1 MKRILSK
8 SILACL
14 ICLTSTYTYAFL
26 PTSSAASI
34 FNAVSAKAAATPAAT
49 TPATTT
55 TPTTANATLP
65 GKTIYGLDEARDF
78 DSKVA
83 EDFYIQVGSFKS
95 KANAEK
101 LVASIKAN
109 TDKPVFIISK
119 GGLYIV
125 KMGPL
130 KTSDEV
136 RTISEALI
144 AVLPKLPAAAKHTM
158 QPAPEQADMVTNDA
172 HTGSPWLEERD
183 NWYIQALV
191 GGEKSLVANTLTPNN
206 GFPFTPPNNVDSFFT
221 KTHWGVAAGVGA
233 GKRFQTGNKWIPAY
247 SLGLRYQHY
256 FKTNV
261 GQQVSEFSE
270 TDFTDY
276 TYNWTI
282 SSDIVMF
289 AIKMNVLQWGQFS
302 PFINGGAGWAFNHAA
317 NFYETPL
324 PSVDPRPDPGFLS
337 NTTCRFTYSFGG
349 GVDWQIHD
357 KLIVSLDYEFQDMGA
372 LYSGN
377 GVNNFGSSN
386 LYSKTYQS
394 NNILLSLTYLLG
406 K

>member
-8 SILACL
+8 SILASLLCL
-14 ICLTSTYTYAFL
+14 ASTYAFAFL

-34 FNAVSAKAAATPAAT
+34 FNAVSAKTAAQPETTTTAPATPASS
-49 TPATTT
+49 
-55 TPTTANATLP
+55 LP
-65 GKTIYGLDEARDF
+65 NKIIYGLDEARDF

-83 EDFYIQVGSFKS
+83 ANFYIQVGSFKS
-95 KANAEK
+95 KTNAEK
-101 LVASIKAN
+101 LSAAIKAN
-109 TDKPVFIISK
+109 TDKPVSISSK
-119 GGLYIV
+119 GGLYII
-125 KMGPL
+125 KMGPF
-130 KTSDEV
+130 KTPDEV

-144 AVLPKLPAAAKHTM
+144 AVLPKFPTPPVHKI
-158 QPAPEQADMVTNDA
+158 QQAPEQPDMVTND
-172 HTGSPWLEERD
+172 TTSSTDVWLDERS
-183 NWYIQALV
+183 NWYLQALV
-191 GGEKSLVANTLTPNN
+191 GAERPLVVNTMTPNN
-206 GFPFTPPNNVDSFFT
+206 GFPFFPPNNVDSFFT
-221 KTHWGVAAGVGA
+221 KTRWAVAAGAGA
-233 GKRFQTGNKWIPAY
+233 GKRFQTGNHWIPAY

-270 TDFTDY
+270 PDFTDY

-289 AIKMNVLQWGQFS
+289 AIKMNLVQWGHFS
-302 PFINGGAGWAFNHAA
+302 PFINGGAGWSFNHAT

-324 PSVDPRPDPGFLS
+324 PGVDPRPDPGFLS
-337 NTTCRFTYSFGG
+337 NTTCRFTYSFGA

-357 KLIVSLDYEFQDMGA
+357 KFIVSLDYEFQDMGA

-377 GVNNFGSSN
+377 GANNFGSSN
-386 LYSKTYQS
+386 LFSKTYQS